1 MDNLLIFLLFKD
13 YQENFRKNII
23 NIKFMN
29 FSKIF
34 AYKKTS
40 NSGNPIFKLLIY
52 LLIFLSIF
60 VLIFNIVSYDQK
72 KLMIMI

>member
-34 AYKKTS
+34 AYKKPLTLEIQFS
-40 NSGNPIFKLLIY
+40 SFLYIY
-52 LLIFLSIF
+52 
-60 VLIFNIVSYDQK
+60 
-72 KLMIMI
+72 